1 MKKSFLTLLLS
12 LFSAVLFA
20 QSAQSSFEKSLPDSV
35 KYVKP
40 TFSRGTLM
48 YKDGGYSVGEFNIS
62 ILDNTLRYIDAD
74 GSEKTIS
81 DNSTVST
88 VSFGGSLFIRP
99 QNSYLEVLKTID
111 DIFLCSE
118 KKLSFDD
125 THSGAYGAK
134 SATTNIKSVQ
144 GIHAGSVLYNL
155 SGGMDYEIKETVFIC
170 KKNRLYAPSAKR
182 IMKLFPD
189 RKEFLEGYFESNSV
203 DFASAE
209 DLSALFDALQK

>member
-1 MKKSFLTLLLS
+1 M
-12 LFSAVLFA
+12 
-20 QSAQSSFEKSLPDSV
+20 
-35 KYVKP
+35 
-40 TFSRGTLM
+40 
-48 YKDGGYSVGEFNIS
+48 
-62 ILDNTLRYIDAD
+62 
-74 GSEKTIS
+74 
-81 DNSTVST
+81 
-88 VSFGGSLFIRP
+88 
-99 QNSYLEVLKTID
+99 
-111 DIFLCSE
+111 
-118 KKLSFDD
+118 
-125 THSGAYGAK
+125 
-134 SATTNIKSVQ
+134 Q